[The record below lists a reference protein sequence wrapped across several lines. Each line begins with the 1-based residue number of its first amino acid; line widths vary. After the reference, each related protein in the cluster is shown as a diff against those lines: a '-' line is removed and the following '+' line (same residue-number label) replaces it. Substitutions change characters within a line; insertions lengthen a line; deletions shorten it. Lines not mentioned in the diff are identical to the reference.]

1 MLARPT
7 AAALALLV
15 CAAASSLPL
24 APHREHEV
32 TAQDVVVAVPGMDK
46 VTVKKNVPYKR
57 TEAGSLR
64 LDVYYPPG
72 YRAGSRVPAVIFVNG
87 VGGRP
92 REAGLKEWNI
102 YVSWGRLVAASGWI
116 GVTFDTRGP
125 YLESGPDIADL
136 LRFVRSPEGEKLG
149 IEPDRIAAWVC
160 SGNVTSGLKVLM
172 EDSEPGL
179 RAVVVYYGASDV
191 AKPRTDVPVLLVR
204 AGLDNERL
212 NAAID
217 AMFGRAEAAGAPWT
231 LVLAPKSHHA
241 FDALDE
247 TDESRGIVRQTLA
260 FFQEHLATPAS
271 PSPPSL
277 ARRALGHWFANEYPE
292 AAADYGEYV
301 GLHPDDATAW
311 LRLGISQAHLQKT
324 TEADASLQKAFTLG
338 ADAPI
343 DLYNL
348 ACGYALLNQTDKAL
362 DYLDRAVAGGYG
374 EKRRVAA
381 DEDLVSIRDLDRFKQ
396 ILEKLP

>member
-1 MLARPT
+1 MLVRST
-7 AAALALLV
+7 AALALLV
-15 CAAASSLPL
+15 SAGASALPL
-24 APHREHEV
+24 PPRPEHEV
-32 TAQDVVVAVPGMDK
+32 TAQDVVYKVPGMDK

-57 TEAGSLR
+57 TDAGSLR
-64 LDVYYPPG
+64 LDLYYPPDH
-72 YRAGSRVPAVIFVNG
+72 RAGSRLPAVLFING

-102 YVSWGRLVAASGWI
+102 YKSWGRLVAASGWI

-125 YLESGPDIADL
+125 FLESGPDIAEL

-149 IEPDRIAAWVC
+149 IQPDRIAAWVC
-160 SGNVTSGLKVLM
+160 SGNVASGLKVLM
-172 EDSEPGL
+172 EDPDPGL
-179 RAVVVYYGASDV
+179 RAAVVYYGASDV
-191 AKPRTDVPVLLVR
+191 AKIRKDVPVFLVR

-231 LVLAPKSHHA
+231 FVLAPSSHHA

-247 TDESRGIVRQTLA
+247 TEESRGIVRETLA
-260 FFQEHLATPAS
+260 FFRDHLAPPA
-271 PSPPSL
+271 PSEPPSL
-277 ARRALGHWFANEYPE
+277 ARRALGHWFANEYAE

-301 GLHPDDATAW
+301 RLHPQDATAW
-311 LRLGISQAHLQKT
+311 MRLGISQAHLQKT
-324 TEADASLQKAFTLG
+324 AEAEASLHKAFALG

-348 ACGYALLNQTDKAL
+348 ACGYALLNQPEKAL
-362 DYLDRAVAGGYG
+362 DYLERAVAGGYG
-374 EKRRVAA
+374 EKRRIAA
-381 DEDLVSIRDLDRFKQ
+381 DEDLVSLRDLDRFKQ